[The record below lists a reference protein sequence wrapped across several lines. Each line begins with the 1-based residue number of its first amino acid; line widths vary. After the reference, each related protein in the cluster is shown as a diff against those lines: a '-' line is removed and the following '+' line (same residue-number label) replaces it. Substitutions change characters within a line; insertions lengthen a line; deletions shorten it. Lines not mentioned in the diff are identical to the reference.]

1 MSWTQ
6 AVTEATG
13 GEVIAIDGKTA
24 KGSRDRKH
32 NRNPPAQ
39 G

>member
-6 AVTEATG
+6 AVTEVTG

-24 KGSRDRKH
+24 KGPRDRKH
-32 NRNPPAQ
+32 NRNPSVQ